1 MPIGCKFYTCSV
13 CIGRNRLY
21 TLRNRKETKLMS
33 KIAVVTDSNSGIT
46 QDLAEKIGIYVIP
59 MPFVIDGKEYF
70 EGINLTQ
77 EQFFEMLKSDVTITT
92 SQPAVKDVTEMW
104 DKLFK
109 TYDEIVHI
117 PMSSG
122 LSSSYAT
129 AEMLSRDYDG
139 RVQVVNNHRISVTLR
154 RSIDDALRLAEKG
167 KDAKYIKD
175 VLTKTAK
182 ESSIYITLA
191 TLKYLKKGGRLTPA
205 AAAIGAILRIKPVLQ
220 IQGERLDA
228 YAKSRTMKSAK
239 EIMLKAIRSDMDTR
253 MGEDVYVDI
262 AHTDNYEEALKFKE
276 EAMKEYPWVKDED
289 IRIDALSLGVACHL
303 GEGALAITCTK
314 KQHF

>member
-1 MPIGCKFYTCSV
+1 
-13 CIGRNRLY
+13 
-21 TLRNRKETKLMS
+21 MS
-33 KIAVVTDSNSGIT
+33 KIAIVTDSNSGIT
-46 QDLAEKIGIYVIP
+46 QDLAEKMGIYVIP

-104 DKLFK
+104 DKLLE

-129 AEMLSRDYDG
+129 AEMLSQDYDG
-139 RVQVVNNHRISVTLR
+139 RVQVVNNQRISVTLR
-154 RSIDDALRLAEKG
+154 RSIDDALALAEKG

-205 AAAIGAILRIKPVLQ
+205 AAAIGTILRIKPVLQ

-239 EIMLKAIRSDMDTR
+239 EIMLKAVRSDMDTR
-253 MGEDVYVDI
+253 MGEDVYMDI
-262 AHTDNYEEALKFKE
+262 AHTDNYEDALKVKE
-276 EAMKEYPWVKDED
+276 EAMKE
-289 IRIDALSLGVACHL
+289 
-303 GEGALAITCTK
+303 
-314 KQHF
+314 

>member
-1 MPIGCKFYTCSV
+1 
-13 CIGRNRLY
+13 
-21 TLRNRKETKLMS
+21 MS

-46 QDLAEKIGIYVIP
+46 QDLAEKMGIYVIP

-104 DKLFK
+104 DKLLES
-109 TYDEIVHI
+109 YDEIVHI

-139 RVQVVNNHRISVTLR
+139 RVQVVNNQRISVTLR
-154 RSIDDALRLAEKG
+154 RSIDDALILAEQG

-175 VLTKTAK
+175 ALTKTAK

-205 AAAIGAILRIKPVLQ
+205 AAAIGTILRIKPVLQ

-239 EIMLKAIRSDMDTR
+239 EIMLKAVRSDMDTR
-253 MGEDVYVDI
+253 MGEDVYMDI

-289 IRIDALSLGVACHL
+289 IRVDALSLGVACHL
-303 GEGALAITCTK
+303 GDGALAITCTK

>member
-1 MPIGCKFYTCSV
+1 
-13 CIGRNRLY
+13 
-21 TLRNRKETKLMS
+21 MS